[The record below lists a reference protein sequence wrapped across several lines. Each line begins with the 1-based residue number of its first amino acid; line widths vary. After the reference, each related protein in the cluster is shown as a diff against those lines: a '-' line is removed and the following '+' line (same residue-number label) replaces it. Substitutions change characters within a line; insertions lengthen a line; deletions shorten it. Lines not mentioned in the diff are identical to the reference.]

1 MKKIT
6 VRNLTVT
13 AMLAA
18 AAGVLM
24 MLHMP
29 LPFVPSFLS
38 FDLADLPPLLASF
51 ALGPVYGVC
60 VCFLKNVI
68 HMLLHSS
75 HTMAV
80 GELSNFI
87 LSSVFVFTAGMIY
100 RKHKTRKGAIV
111 GALSGA
117 LTTAIVCVFTNYYI
131 VYPIYGVAMNLSWEI
146 ILGFYQAILP
156 WVNNMWQALLIFNL
170 PFTFAKGLCSAVIA
184 FIIYKPLSPV
194 LKGKMQ

>member
-24 MLHMP
+24 MLHIP

-38 FDLADLPPLLASF
+38 FDLADLPPLLASY
-51 ALGPVYGVC
+51 ALGPIYGVC

-100 RKHKTRKGAIV
+100 RKHKTRKGAMI
-111 GALSGA
+111 GALCGA
-117 LTTAIVCVFTNYYI
+117 LTTAVVCVFTNYFI
-131 VYPIYGVAMNLSWEI
+131 VYPIYGVAMNLSWET
-146 ILGFYQAILP
+146 ILSLYQAILP
-156 WVNNMWQALLIFNL
+156 WVDNMWQALLIFNL
-170 PFTFAKGLCSAVIA
+170 PFTFIKGLCSAVIA
-184 FIIYKPLSPV
+184 FVIYKPLSPV